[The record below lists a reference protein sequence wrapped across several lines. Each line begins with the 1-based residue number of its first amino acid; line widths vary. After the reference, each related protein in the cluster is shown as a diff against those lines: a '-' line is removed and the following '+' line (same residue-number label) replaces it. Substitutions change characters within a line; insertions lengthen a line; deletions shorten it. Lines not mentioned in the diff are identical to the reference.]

1 MELKCNELEQY
12 TRRNSIR
19 IHGMPERSWGR
30 RRENTLELVSDFLY
44 NKLELETDIEVAHRV
59 GVKGQNSNNPRSII
73 VKFVRRSDKLKVM
86 LRRKGLK
93 GSGVSIS
100 DDLTTRN
107 VNLIKEVREYE
118 RIEAVWSW
126 DGKVYAKGVNG
137 HKFLL
142 RPNTDVEIEL
152 EKGNKGD

>member
-1 MELKCNELEQY
+1 MGA
-12 TRRNSIR
+12 S
-19 IHGMPERSWGR
+19 P
-30 RRENTLELVSDFLY
+30 ENTSELVSDLLY

-59 GVKGQNSNNPRSII
+59 GVKGRNPKNPRSII
-73 VKFVRRSDKLKVM
+73 VKFLRRSDKRAVM
-86 LRRKGLK
+86 LRRKLLK
-93 GSGVSIS
+93 GSKVSIS
-100 DDLTTRN
+100 DDLTSRN
-107 VNLIKEVREYE
+107 VNLIKEARDHNLTSRNVNLIKEARDHN

-142 RPNTDVEIEL
+142 RPNTDIDIEL